1 MNNQKLIIYDFD
13 ELFNILNEIK
23 FYFRYD
29 LLNINAQ
36 NLQSINFENFDNYLV
51 ITKKKSNN
59 FSHQLIIN
67 NLPLK
72 VEKILEIININFL
85 KKKFN
90 QQSEIKI
97 GDYKINLNSR
107 ILSKN
112 NKKINLTE
120 KEAEVIV
127 FLKNSKEP
135 VNVDKLQEIVWGHKN
150 KLETHTVET
159 HIYRLRKKI
168 NDVFDNDNFI
178 ISLKSGYIIN
188 WKRKTL

>member
-1 MNNQKLIIYDFD
+1 MNNQILIIYDFD

-51 ITKKKSNN
+51 ITKKKNNN

-90 QQSEIKI
+90 QQSEI
-97 GDYKINLNSR
+97 
-107 ILSKN
+107 
-112 NKKINLTE
+112 
-120 KEAEVIV
+120 
-127 FLKNSKEP
+127 
-135 VNVDKLQEIVWGHKN
+135 
-150 KLETHTVET
+150 
-159 HIYRLRKKI
+159 
-168 NDVFDNDNFI
+168 
-178 ISLKSGYIIN
+178 
-188 WKRKTL
+188 

>member
-51 ITKKKSNN
+51 ITKKKNNN

-135 VNVDKLQEIVWGHKN
+135 VKVDKLQEIVWGHKN

-168 NDVFDNDNFI
+168 NDAFDNDNFI

-188 WKRKTL
+188 